1 MKVTSWTD
9 PVSEV
14 TGLDSE
20 ERNLV
25 GSNNNVISKSINLKL
40 PGFTL
45 NKNFPTNHAITV
57 QKYRIE
63 KYNATIRQKWSVEKD
78 IAAY

>member
-1 MKVTSWTD
+1 MKVTSWID

-45 NKNFPTNHAITV
+45 NKNFQTFDYGAEVP
-57 QKYRIE
+57 YRKI
-63 KYNATIRQKWSVEKD
+63 
-78 IAAY
+78 